1 MSSNWA
7 KLAELPG
14 RRGVR
19 AAWGSFPVELLMPA
33 EGFGSPT
40 LPCDS
45 GHACYRVIVEHGP
58 GDAVGI
64 CMQLPPHCEARAVR
78 KDERVVYRF
87 DERKLF
93 SKIISLLGINGAPEQ
108 LSPDDDLWKL
118 GALPP
123 RDDCTLP
130 AFLILARNSKAV
142 DHALGRLLS
151 SNRECFLL
159 IVSDGQFIKE
169 QHRDA
174 AHHARSLII
183 SLDDIFKFDHVG
195 ALLTVSGSSRLIE
208 SWRSAIAPA
217 PNVAIS
223 KFPTP
228 ESAKWSDVTI
238 TFVNQD
244 VFQIKCAG
252 QASRSWNRVQM
263 PEMFQANT
271 AYQKPSFKWHV
282 LLAFAVHGPCLD
294 YADLERISG
303 GPKGRDK
310 IKKQISDLRTMLQEF
325 FDIEGDPLPFDRKL
339 KVYKPELTIRLDT
352 NARAELWKE
361 SGKVF

>member
-1 MSSNWA
+1 
-7 KLAELPG
+7 
-14 RRGVR
+14 
-19 AAWGSFPVELLMPA
+19 
-33 EGFGSPT
+33 
-40 LPCDS
+40 
-45 GHACYRVIVEHGP
+45 
-58 GDAVGI
+58 
-64 CMQLPPHCEARAVR
+64 MQQPPHCEARTIS
-78 KDERVVYRF
+78 KDERAVYRL

-93 SKIISLLGINGAPEQ
+93 SQIRSLLGIEGAPEQ
-108 LSPDDDLWKL
+108 LSPDDDFWKL
-118 GALPP
+118 GVLPP
-123 RDDCTLP
+123 AGDRTLP
-130 AFLILARNSKAV
+130 AFLMLARSTMAV
-142 DHALGRLLS
+142 NHALGRLLS
-151 SNRECFLL
+151 GNRECFLL

-169 QHRDA
+169 QHRET

-183 SLDDIFKFDHVG
+183 SLDDLFKFDHAG
-195 ALLTVSGSSRLIE
+195 ALLPVSGSSRLIE

-228 ESAKWSDVTI
+228 DGTKWSDVTI

-271 AYQKPSFKWHV
+271 AHQKPSFKWHV
-282 LLAFAVHGPCLD
+282 LLAFAVRGPCLD

-352 NARAELWKE
+352 NARAELWRE
-361 SGKVF
+361 SGTAF